1 MDVTQRLINY
11 VASVQYEDLPREVV
25 MATKRTIMNTLAAII
40 GGSGAP
46 GVKEIAGLVK
56 GWGGKPESTVL
67 LHGYKVP
74 AHEAVLAN
82 ASMPRAIEF
91 DDFHFQTGIHPFSAV
106 VPVALA
112 AAESHGEVTGKEFI
126 TAVAIGAEVLCR
138 MRLVPDSCIGVSGW
152 SGEVYGAF
160 GSAITAGKVLGI
172 NREEM
177 GHALGLAYIQAA
189 GNAQTLYEGALGYR
203 LQQGFS
209 ARAGVLSAILA
220 STGITGP
227 KDFLNGKAG
236 FYPVYYRGMSCDIN
250 RLIDGI
256 GERYEV
262 LNIVTKAYP
271 CCGFLM
277 APIENAIDL
286 MRENRLAEKDMA
298 RALVRVN
305 QWMYNTVCSP
315 LEAKYRP
322 QTISDA
328 IYNLPYVIGTALLR
342 NDISLD
348 DFSAEAIRDP
358 ERLRAVDK
366 VEVLVDEGI
375 ERESEALHQ
384 SLSLHELE
392 LETESGDCFS
402 RKISYAKG
410 FPQNPMTIEDCA
422 VKARK
427 CARFAVKEF
436 PDKKVEKLREIVK
449 NLEEQR
455 NALPLI
461 ELLS

>member
-1 MDVTQRLINY
+1 MGVTEKIVNY
-11 VASVQYEDLPREVV
+11 VTSLRYEDLPREVV
-25 MATKRTIMNTLAAII
+25 VAAKRTIMNTLAAII

-46 GVKEIAGLVK
+46 GVKEMAGLVR

-74 AHEAVLAN
+74 AHEAVLVN

-126 TAVAIGAEVLCR
+126 TAAVLGAEILCR
-138 MRLVPDSCIGVSGW
+138 MRLVPESCIGVSGW

-160 GSAITAGKVLGI
+160 GSAITAGKVFGL

-177 GHALGLAYIQAA
+177 SHALGLAYIQAA

-227 KDFLNGKAG
+227 KDFLNGNAG
-236 FYPVYYRGMSCDIN
+236 FYPVYYRGMSYDIN

-286 MRENRLAEKDMA
+286 MRENRLVEKDIA
-298 RALVRVN
+298 RALVHVN
-305 QWMYNTVCSP
+305 QWMY
-315 LEAKYRP
+315 
-322 QTISDA
+322 
-328 IYNLPYVIGTALLR
+328 
-342 NDISLD
+342 
-348 DFSAEAIRDP
+348 
-358 ERLRAVDK
+358 
-366 VEVLVDEGI
+366 
-375 ERESEALHQ
+375 
-384 SLSLHELE
+384 
-392 LETESGDCFS
+392 
-402 RKISYAKG
+402 
-410 FPQNPMTIEDCA
+410 
-422 VKARK
+422 
-427 CARFAVKEF
+427 
-436 PDKKVEKLREIVK
+436 
-449 NLEEQR
+449 
-455 NALPLI
+455 
-461 ELLS
+461 